1 MKSIKI
7 REMRGAKLE
16 EAARAGEL
24 VGLTRDRA
32 LIAVVVP
39 MVQAWVEHIVDQ
51 NWSRI
56 LQSAASAEDLIAA
69 EARLTTLDDIDD
81 APDADTD
88 HDETS
93 ERAPLAS
100 QPVAPPARTPMQS
113 LAAEAVRA
121 TEELGPAGAPAAVMI
136 RRLSEAFGLVEPDD
150 TIRST
155 SVVGIRQ
162 LSARRIEQ
170 AGHNR
175 ELLVLTNG
183 RLLVGIV
190 VAVTQRLVE
199 FLVSQNLSRV
209 LYNIGQA
216 ESTVAAGEPFTTLD
230 SALAAADKISA
241 IRGGE
246 PEPGG

>member
-7 REMRGAKLE
+7 REMRGSKLE
-16 EAARAGEL
+16 DAARAGEL

-56 LQSAASAEDLIAA
+56 LQSAASAEDAIAA
-69 EARLTTLDDIDD
+69 EARLPTLDDVD
-81 APDADTD
+81 AAAHADTD
-88 HDETS
+88 GE
-93 ERAPLAS
+93 ERDRTPS
-100 QPVAPPARTPMQS
+100 APPGALARTPMQS

-121 TEELGPAGAPAAVMI
+121 TEELGPAGAPAAVMV
-136 RRLSEAFGLVEPDD
+136 RRLSEAFGIVAPDD

-170 AGHNR
+170 AGHSR

-190 VAVTQRLVE
+190 VPVTQRLVE

-230 SALAAADKISA
+230 SALAAADKVSA